1 MKKVLLVTG
10 SLNTGG
16 LEKVAMDFVRY
27 SDRNKYR
34 FDFLIYKMEV
44 QDFQA
49 EAEHL
54 GCGIIRIQ
62 GPSDGY
68 IGFYYE
74 LRTAIEKNGP
84 YDIVHSHTYYNSAI
98 VMIAAKKCQVPLCIS
113 HSHSVARI
121 NDKKIK
127 NRIAYPILRK
137 LFKIYSD
144 KYCACSLAAGEH
156 VFGVEE
162 FKEKGTVIVNPID
175 VNAFR
180 YDEIARNKIRKSLH
194 IADSQY
200 VLGNVGR
207 MAAGKNLSFLIDVL
221 NIFNNNDVILLLVG
235 DGEERKKLEKYAKTQ
250 GVYSQVRFVGMR
262 SNVADYLSA
271 MDLFVMPS
279 KHEGLGISLIEAM
292 ANGLYCIFER
302 NAIVDEIKELSHSY
316 PIKGYDPQQWK
327 NKIDELISNQGNIER
342 KSILDMKQFD
352 ISELSRK
359 IDQLYGWS
367 VNQK

>member
-27 SDRNKYR
+27 SDRNKYK
-34 FDFLIYKMEV
+34 FDFLIYKM
-44 QDFQA
+44 DFQDYQT
-49 EAEHL
+49 EAEQL
-54 GCGIIRIQ
+54 GCEIIRIQ
-62 GPSDGY
+62 GPNNGY
-68 IGFYYE
+68 RGFYLE
-74 LRTAIEKNGP
+74 LRTVIERNGP

-98 VMIAAKKCQVPLCIS
+98 VMMAAKKCLVPLCIS

-175 VNAFR
+175 VNCFKYNR
-180 YDEIARNKIRKSLH
+180 IVRRKIRRDLC

-207 MAAGKNLSFLIDVL
+207 MVAGKNLSFLIDIL

-235 DGEERKKLEKYAKTQ
+235 DGEERKELEEYAKEQ

-262 SNVADYLSA
+262 SNVAEYLSA

-302 NAIVDEIKELSHSY
+302 SAIVDEIKELSHGY
-316 PIKGYDPQQWK
+316 PIEGYDPQQWK
-327 NKIDELISNQGNIER
+327 NKIDELLSDQGSIER
-342 KSILDMKQFD
+342 KLDLDMKQFD
-352 ISELSRK
+352 ISELSSK
-359 IDQLYGWS
+359 IDRLYGWS